1 MNKKAR
7 KEVKMFVEENIKKIN
22 KKLTLIFSILLP
34 TLLVLVT
41 FFHWLSWHVNI
52 SQIFVIL
59 TALSILIMTIVF
71 ITFSIL
77 LSKKGYLIFTTKKI
91 NDEKFNVKNIF

>member
-77 LSKKGYLIFTTKKI
+77 LSKKRLSDFYNQKDQWWK
-91 NDEKFNVKNIF
+91 V